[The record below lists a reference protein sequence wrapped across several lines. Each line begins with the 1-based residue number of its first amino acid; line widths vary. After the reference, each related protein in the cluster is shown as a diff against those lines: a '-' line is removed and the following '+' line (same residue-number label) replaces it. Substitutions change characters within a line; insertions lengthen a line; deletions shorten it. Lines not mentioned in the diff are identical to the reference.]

1 MSEEQLYETHEQK
14 VNTLEDEICN
24 HEKMSAIMDKDLKID
39 SKLIEAIFK
48 PYFKKATIENG
59 DQVIKVL
66 NNFYKY
72 HPFLIPFVGKDY
84 PQNDKKKFL
93 FVMESHYLPDSSSFY
108 KLHYNMLD
116 TEEEKNEW
124 LKNQW
129 YDYDFSW
136 KELQSSPESE
146 ISLCTEDIDYICT
159 ESVVKNNIK
168 NNNKFK
174 ALFRNMLKPI
184 FNIENDRIENTIKS
198 IAFMNYFLRP
208 SECTGVSIKGK
219 DIDELFSYLN
229 LIRVWKALGE
239 PYIIICSAKV
249 KKSFNRY
256 WKKHNAILD
265 EFENQIPE
273 DNLCLCNHP
282 SNRSW
287 NRKRKVS
294 EAEKEKY
301 GLKNEYTTSDE
312 ILGKFKESI
321 F

>member
-1 MSEEQLYETHEQK
+1 MSEEQLYETYEQK

-48 PYFKKATIENG
+48 PYFKKATKENG

-116 TEEEKNEW
+116 TAEEKNEW

-168 NNNKFK
+168 NN
-174 ALFRNMLKPI
+174 
-184 FNIENDRIENTIKS
+184 
-198 IAFMNYFLRP
+198 
-208 SECTGVSIKGK
+208 
-219 DIDELFSYLN
+219 
-229 LIRVWKALGE
+229 
-239 PYIIICSAKV
+239 
-249 KKSFNRY
+249 
-256 WKKHNAILD
+256 
-265 EFENQIPE
+265 
-273 DNLCLCNHP
+273 
-282 SNRSW
+282 
-287 NRKRKVS
+287 
-294 EAEKEKY
+294 
-301 GLKNEYTTSDE
+301 
-312 ILGKFKESI
+312 
-321 F
+321 